1 MTHEEVQKVLPWYA
15 NHRLDAEE
23 SRRVEAHLTTCA
35 ICRGDVEG
43 LNAVLA
49 AHEKSLPERPVNEAR
64 LDALFERIDR
74 HEAERRRGL
83 SPQGTGSAGV
93 SEREQSRAGRVPW
106 WQWLTMRPALAA
118 GSLAA
123 VLLAVFLAPGLF
135 QTQELGQEFSVLSQ
149 KGGEAAPF
157 VVRVRFNSPPARHD
171 AEGSIAAS
179 IRQTPSLPAYRVEQ
193 RSSAEY
199 AIVFES
205 KPSVAAVGQLLTQL
219 SSVANVAST
228 TVDDGADATRN

>member
-23 SRRVEAHLTTCA
+23 SRRVEAHLTACA

-43 LNAVLA
+43 LTAMLA

-74 HEAERRRGL
+74 HDAERRRGH
-83 SPQGTGSAGV
+83 
-93 SEREQSRAGRVPW
+93 SRGETVPW
-106 WQWLTMRPALAA
+106 WQWFTMRPALAA

-123 VLLAVFLAPGLF
+123 VLLAVFMAPGLF
-135 QTQELGQEFSVLSQ
+135 ETQQSAQEFSVLSQ
-149 KGGEAAPF
+149 KGGEIAPF
-157 VVRVRFNSPPARHD
+157 VVRVRFNTVPARDD
-171 AEGSIAAS
+171 AERSIASS
-179 IRQTPSLPAYRVEQ
+179 IRQMPSLPAYRVEQ

-205 KPSVAAVGQLLTQL
+205 KPSVEAVGQLLTQL
-219 SSVANVAST
+219 GGVANVAST
-228 TVDDGADATRN
+228 AVDDGADATRN